1 MNKINKGNLRVN
13 SSALIKGALGVPG
26 LQPLLNH
33 TQDGQH
39 SSQKQNDGGEYNR
52 TGPTNNNT
60 LITTRIIIEI
70 F

>member
-33 TQDGQH
+33 TQEGQH
-39 SSQKQNDGGEYNR
+39 SSQKHGGEYNR